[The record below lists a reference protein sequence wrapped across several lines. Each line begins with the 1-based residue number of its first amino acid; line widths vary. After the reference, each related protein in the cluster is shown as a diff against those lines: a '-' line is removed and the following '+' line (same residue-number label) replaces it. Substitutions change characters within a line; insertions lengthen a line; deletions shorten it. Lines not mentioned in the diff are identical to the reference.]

1 MAAPAIDTLPGDPR
15 AFFARFDS
23 IVLVANSP
31 AAAEILTESGLGK
44 NPLFIF
50 FNKVF
55 RIIDRPFEGNS
66 VLVSRSSPVG
76 SSLIYR
82 KELPSVLRL
91 LDGPN
96 FQGILNI
103 KANAGEL
110 LSPKADFGRDDV
122 ANLDLVDFTRALYPQ
137 DKRMPSTGFALAVWL
152 AHLKLG
158 VPIRLAGF
166 SGMREDSWRVYDV
179 HDWTWEQIVLQL
191 FYSKGLLVDA
201 AAASR
206 AWPVEGLLSQFDGIT
221 PADFQRTA
229 SQVLSERLGGANRAI
244 DLVFRTIKPQL
255 AAAEFIRKLRP
266 KSRKAKAR
274 EKLLERID
282 KSG

>member
-1 MAAPAIDTLPGDPR
+1 MAALGIESLTTDPQ
-15 AFFARFDS
+15 AFLARFDS

-31 AAAEILTESGLGK
+31 AAAEVLREPGLGAK
-44 NPLFIF
+44 PLFIF

-55 RIIDRPFEGNS
+55 RILDRPFDGDS
-66 VLVSRSSPVG
+66 ILVSRSSPVG

-82 KELPSVLRL
+82 KELPAVLRL

-96 FQGILNI
+96 FHGILNI
-103 KANAGEL
+103 KANTREL

-122 ANLDLVDFTRALYPQ
+122 ANLDLVDFTRPLYPE
-137 DKRMPSTGFALAVWL
+137 DGRMPSTGFALAVWL

-158 VPIRLAGF
+158 IPIRLAGF
-166 SGMREDSWRVYDV
+166 SGMREDNWRVYDV

-191 FYSKGLLVDA
+191 FYSKGLLVNA
-201 AAASR
+201 AAA
-206 AWPVEGLLSQFDGIT
+206 AHQWPVEGLLSQFEEIST
-221 PADFQRTA
+221 ADFQRTA
-229 SQVLSERLGGANRAI
+229 SQVLSDRLGGANRAI

-266 KSRKAKAR
+266 QSRKAKAR

-282 KSG
+282 KSS